1 MSRLFASGG
10 KALQLQLQHQSSNEY
25 LGLIS
30 FRTDWFDIQPNEKVK
45 SAAYVPGFCLFQFR
59 SILCFFFFNFKNLLL
74 QHLFKHI
81 YLSVCLFIWL
91 HSLSCTIK
99 DLLLQHAGF

>member
-1 MSRLFASGG
+1 MA
-10 KALQLQLQHQSSNEY
+10 KVLQLKLQHQSSNEY
-25 LGLIS
+25 LGLIF

-59 SILCFFFFNFKNLLL
+59 SIFWWFVFFLILRFILTASFK
-74 QHLFKHI
+74 K
-81 YLSVCLFIWL
+81 YLFIIL
-91 HSLSCTIK
+91 FVYLAAQGLSCSIK